1 MIMAWEVFIEPQ
13 YRGSATKYASDTV
26 VIKHEK
32 SSGGSTALS
41 VAFRIGSDVVSAM
54 RWQAGD
60 KVTTVRNGDIVGIKR
75 VSAKTAIGWTLTK
88 ASSGKNLRFKCCSKE
103 LLESLPVGVIA
114 NPIVDGDVLVLG
126 EVKRKAVS

>member
-1 MIMAWEVFIEPQ
+1 MGWEVFVEPQ
-13 YRGSATKYASDTV
+13 HRGGAAKYASDTV
-26 VIKHEK
+26 VITHEK
-32 SSGGSTALS
+32 SSGGSRTLS

-60 KVTTVRNGDIVGIKR
+60 RVTTVRNGDIVGIKR
-75 VSAKTAIGWTLTK
+75 VSTKTAIGWTLTK

-103 LLESLPVGVIA
+103 LLESLPIGVIT

-126 EVKRKAVS
+126 EVKKAK